1 MTSLNQPENQRI
13 PPNMKSKPLPGLLAL
28 LFALAPLARSQENTL
43 ALGRVSSAGDLQG
56 SVNPIGATISA
67 TRPSPGRYEITVA
80 APGAF
85 TGEGVGDFLVQAMVR
100 TVGLT
105 DRACATAVTSVDPDA
120 LVATVFVSDMEDNT
134 DLDAPE
140 PSNLSFQF
148 AIHRLRPGG
157 SISPSSR
164 YLYAT
169 GSVTNNGALKLG
181 VSADGA
187 VVSSSQNGV
196 GDYRVRFEKSGAFSG
211 GLDNYVIVA
220 SSGSSTSFSDNIL
233 SGAPSS
239 TNQDHVEFTIRSAD
253 VQNASNVNPEA
264 EDEEFHFLVY
274 RTTDPESVATPA
286 SRLLLGMAS
295 VQGDNGILRRGAT
308 SIPGTFLTST
318 RSGIGRYSLVLNA
331 PGRFAGKSIDDFII
345 LAGINSPDF
354 SDRSIIAEPFLIGP
368 DSLTITIRTND
379 LEVNGQLLAVAAD
392 SDFYLTIHDAV
403 ATSQPDLRIG
413 KKPTLSTMKGNNLY
427 NSTALGQKILTA
439 PSSSGLAR
447 IHLATENDGNVTQD
461 LMTRGKRGPGLSK
474 TRCFQLTGGKKN
486 VTAAFLAASTTA
498 PAVRPGDAV
507 RYEIRTTLPNNS
519 AKSRSVLRFQ
529 TGTSPLDRAAAQI
542 VRNP

>member
-1 MTSLNQPENQRI
+1 MNIKITHS
-13 PPNMKSKPLPGLLAL
+13 LLAL

-85 TGEGVGDFLVQAMVR
+85 VGDGVGDFLVQTMVR

-105 DRACATAVTSVDPDA
+105 DRACSSEVTTVDPDT
-120 LVATVFVSDMEDNT
+120 LVATVYVSDMEDNT

-140 PSNLSFQF
+140 PSNISFQF
-148 AIHRLRPGG
+148 AIHRLRSGG

-181 VSADGA
+181 VSTDGA

-196 GDYRVRFEKSGAFSG
+196 GDYRVRFEKAGAFTG

-220 SSGSSTSFSDNIL
+220 SSGSSSSFSDNIL

-253 VQNASNVNPEA
+253 VQNASDVNPEA
-264 EDEEFHFLVY
+264 DDEEFHFLVY
-274 RTTDPESVATPA
+274 RITDPESFATPS

-295 VQGDNGILRRGAT
+295 VQGDNGILRRGVT
-308 SIPGTFLTST
+308 STPDTFLTST

-368 DSLTITIRTND
+368 DSLTIAIRTND
-379 LEVNGQLLAVAAD
+379 LEVNGQIFAVAAD
-392 SDFYLTIHDAV
+392 SDFFLTIHDAV

-413 KKPTLSTMKGNNLY
+413 KKPSLTKMRGNDLY
-427 NSTALGQKILTA
+427 NSNARGQTILTST
-439 PSSSGLAR
+439 SSSGLAK
-447 IHLATENDGNVTQD
+447 IHLASENDGNVIQD
-461 LMTRGKRGPGLSK
+461 LRTRGKRRPGLSK
-474 TRCFQLTGGKKN
+474 TRCFQLTGGKTN
-486 VTAAFLAASTTA
+486 VTAAFLAAGTTA
-498 PAVRPGDAV
+498 PAVRPGDVV
-507 RYEIRTTLPNNS
+507 RYEIRTTLPTDS
-519 AKSRSVLRFQ
+519 VKSKSVLRFQ
-529 TGTSPLDRAAAQI
+529 AGTSPLDRAAARI
-542 VRNP
+542 VRRP